1 MLRLSCE
8 PKPNERIITMDYNK
22 NTTNSKKNKHLN
34 FQERCFIEIRLKDK
48 WSAYK
53 ISKAINRPIN
63 TVLNEIRR
71 GTVSQIKLGK
81 KVDRYFAQ
89 VGHRVY
95 TENRENSKSK
105 YKLLKCKD
113 FLEFVD
119 EKVSKDKWSLD
130 ACFGEALNTGR
141 FQRSEMVC
149 TKTLYS
155 YVDLGFLNVKNSDLP
170 IKLRL
175 NKKKKIV
182 RKNRRKLGHS
192 IEERDKSNDS
202 KEEFGHWEIDT
213 VIGSKSKKD
222 NVLLTI
228 VERNTLNSIHRK
240 IKSKTAD
247 AVLSEIMKLKKEFGS
262 KFSEVFKTIT
272 SDNGLEF
279 SSLSRIE
286 NSTETK
292 VYFTH
297 PYSSFERG
305 CNERHNGLIRRF
317 IPKGKLI
324 SNYDVDEISYIED
337 WCNTLP
343 RRKLNYKTPQELFDK
358 QLDLIYST

>member
-1 MLRLSCE
+1 
-8 PKPNERIITMDYNK
+8 MDYNK
-22 NTTNSKKNKHLN
+22 NTTNSKKNKHLT

-53 ISKAINRPIN
+53 IAKVINRPIN

-71 GTVSQIKLGK
+71 GTVSQIKFGN
-81 KVDRYFAQ
+81 KVDRYFAE
-89 VGHRVY
+89 VGDRVY
-95 TENRENSKSK
+95 TENRQNSKSK
-105 YKLLKCKD
+105 YKILKCKKFLD
-113 FLEFVD
+113 FVN
-119 EKVSKDKWSLD
+119 EKVSKDNWSLD
-130 ACFGEALNTGR
+130 ACFGDSIINNR

-155 YVDLGFLNVKNSDLP
+155 YVDLGFMNVKSSDLP
-170 IKLRL
+170 IKLRI
-175 NKKKKIV
+175 NKKKRVSRLNKI
-182 RKNRRKLGHS
+182 KLGRS
-192 IEERDKSNDS
+192 IEERDKSIDT

-213 VIGSKSKKD
+213 VIGAKSNKD

-247 AVLSEIMKLKKEFGS
+247 AVLSEIIKLKNEFGS

-279 SSLSRIE
+279 SSLSKIE
-286 NSTETK
+286 TFSDTK

-324 SNYDVDEISYIED
+324 SKYGVDEIAYIED

-343 RRKLNYKTPQELFDK
+343 RRKLNYKTPQELFDN

>member
-202 KEEFGHWEIDT
+202 KEKFGHWEIDT

-247 AVLSEIMKLKKEFGS
+247 AVLSKIMKLKKEFGS

>member
-1 MLRLSCE
+1 
-8 PKPNERIITMDYNK
+8 MDYNK
-22 NTTNSKKNKHLN
+22 NTTNSKKNKHLT

-53 ISKAINRPIN
+53 IAKVINRPIN

-71 GTVSQIKLGK
+71 GTVSQIKFGN
-81 KVDRYFAQ
+81 KVDRYFAE
-89 VGHRVY
+89 VGDRVY
-95 TENRENSKSK
+95 TENRQNSKSK
-105 YKLLKCKD
+105 YKILKCKKFLD
-113 FLEFVD
+113 FVN
-119 EKVSKDKWSLD
+119 EKVSKDNWSLD
-130 ACFGEALNTGR
+130 ECFGDSIINNR

-155 YVDLGFLNVKNSDLP
+155 YVDLGFMNVKNSDLP
-170 IKLRL
+170 IKLRI
-175 NKKKKIV
+175 NKKKRVSRLNKI
-182 RKNRRKLGHS
+182 KLGRS
-192 IEERDKSNDS
+192 IEERDKSIDT

-213 VIGSKSKKD
+213 VIGAKSNKD

-247 AVLSEIMKLKKEFGS
+247 AVLSEIIKLKNEFGS

-279 SSLSRIE
+279 SSLSKIE
-286 NSTETK
+286 TFSDTK

-324 SNYDVDEISYIED
+324 SKYGVDEIEYIED

-343 RRKLNYKTPQELFDK
+343 RRKLNYKTPQELFDN

>member
-1 MLRLSCE
+1 
-8 PKPNERIITMDYNK
+8 MDYNK

-182 RKNRRKLGHS
+182 RKNRRKLGRS

>member
-182 RKNRRKLGHS
+182 RKNRRKLGRS

-247 AVLSEIMKLKKEFGS
+247 AVLSKIMKLKKEFGS

>member
-202 KEEFGHWEIDT
+202 KEKFGHWEIDT